1 MHLFIVTFHETAI
14 KYESELK
21 TPLVLLDI
29 PTNHNVG
36 SWRSLQFKFC
46 HKIIYLRHSS
56 RYKGFSFMKL
66 VT

>member
-29 PTNHNVG
+29 PTNHNVE
-36 SWRSLQFKFC
+36 SWRSLQFKF
-46 HKIIYLRHSS
+46 KRHSS
-56 RYKGFSFMKL
+56 CYKGFSFMKL